1 MTWKNASSIF
11 LWKCISVCI
20 AWNGVLKVNIS
31 KDSCKLN
38 VKSKKNIICRLLNS
52 QVAVLHLIL
61 LLKYI
66 DLNSLK
72 LKKAWIVMKT

>member
-1 MTWKNASSIF
+1 MLVLYLFENV
-11 LWKCISVCI
+11 SVCI

-38 VKSKKNIICRLLNS
+38 VKSKKNIICTLLNS
-52 QVAVLHLIL
+52 QVAVFHLIL